1 LTQKEDDIGSKEKEL
16 GVLEWVMARQQ
27 QSQFINQ
34 GKLNELTSKLN
45 ITYQELT
52 NKPASNLS
60 QTHVTKP
67 TDNNKSSKSSNV
79 GSELKWKSNYSS
91 DSDASLK
98 K

>member
-1 LTQKEDDIGSKEKEL
+1 
-16 GVLEWVMARQQ
+16 MARQQ

-34 GKLNELTSKLN
+34 AKLNELTSKLN
-45 ITYQELT
+45 INYQELT
-52 NKPASNLS
+52 NKPASN
-60 QTHVTKP
+60 VTKP
-67 TDNNKSSKSSNV
+67 TDNNKSSKTSNV